1 MISVHFLFLDGKLQN
16 ICCISYIT
24 KIGYF
29 FFNVDIINYIINMSM
44 VATLYEYGLDDTL
57 SHLLGED
64 SGMKLAK
71 SRLTSSHVLLRSD
84 PEAARYAMAK
94 LKVSPS

>member
-1 MISVHFLFLDGKLQN
+1 
-16 ICCISYIT
+16 
-24 KIGYF
+24 
-29 FFNVDIINYIINMSM
+29 M

-71 SRLTSSHVLLRSD
+71 SRLSSSRVLLRSEIRGGEIRHGENQGEPVLGATSID
-84 PEAARYAMAK
+84 PPPTGPA
-94 LKVSPS
+94 L